1 MYDFKRTRNH
11 YIPNF
16 SIYRILED
24 SLKKLKE
31 ECHWLRAVSWKICG
45 QCKLCPG
52 KVDKSG
58 ACFRHQKLECAHD
71 DCAHYVPVPEDIKK
85 PFCCTDTKELHC
97 WLTPTWIQVSG
108 VTVQQ
113 KLTCYH
119 ACMSCIIF
127 SFSVQQY
134 YREGNC

>member
-16 SIYRILED
+16 SIYRILKD

-52 KVDKSG
+52 KVAKSG
-58 ACFRHQKLECAHD
+58 ACFRHLESECAHD
-71 DCAHYVPVPEDIKK
+71 DCAHYVPVPEDEKK
-85 PFCCTDTKELHC
+85 PFCCTYTKDQDC
-97 WLTPTWIQVSG
+97 RLTHTWIQVSG
-108 VTVQQ
+108 VTV
-113 KLTCYH
+113 
-119 ACMSCIIF
+119 
-127 SFSVQQY
+127 
-134 YREGNC
+134 